1 MRRYGSIVVQRRRCF
16 IFLYSICEKKMLFA
30 GGINK
35 CINFTIIQCR
45 SARSACDR
53 IMYSTLRNWKGIP
66 YCDKLCVF
74 KYNLTIS

>member
-16 IFLYSICEKKMLFA
+16 ILLYSICEKKMLFA

-45 SARSACDR
+45 SARAACDR
-53 IMYSTLRNWKGIP
+53 IMYSILLEIGKDIKNINSLLR
-66 YCDKLCVF
+66 
-74 KYNLTIS
+74 